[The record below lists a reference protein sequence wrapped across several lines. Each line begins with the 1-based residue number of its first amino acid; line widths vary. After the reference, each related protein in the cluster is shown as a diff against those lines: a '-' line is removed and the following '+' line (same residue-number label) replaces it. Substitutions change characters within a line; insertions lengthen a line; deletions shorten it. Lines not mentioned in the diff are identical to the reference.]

1 MNRRAKR
8 QKRIR
13 KKIKGTDTKPRMNV
27 FRSNKHIY
35 AQAVDDVSRKT
46 LASESDLK
54 LTKGKKADKAKIV
67 GEKLGE
73 KLNKKGIKELCFD
86 RSGYRY
92 HGRVKALAEGLRK
105 KGVKF

>member
-1 MNRRAKR
+1 MNRRSKR

-13 KKIKGTDTKPRMNV
+13 KKIRGTEVKPRVNV
-27 FRSNKHIY
+27 FRSNYHIY
-35 AQAVDDVSRKT
+35 VQVIDDVRRKT

-54 LTKGKKADKAKIV
+54 AGKGKKTEKAMAV

-73 KLNKKGIKELCFD
+73 KLKKLGVKEVCFD
-86 RSGYRY
+86 RGGYRY

-105 KGVKF
+105 STVKF